1 MRHLRRL
8 AVSRENLKR
17 LNLQGV
23 GTFLSFQSDD
33 AAEGLQFVGAE
44 ACTVPFVIDVREGVL
59 ELSLDG
65 ESVGTVLDW
74 ANLRVAL
81 PATGEVLIACS
92 VENVEVGE
100 MSEFLSQG
108 SPLAGCPAQR

>member
-1 MRHLRRL
+1 MR
-8 AVSRENLKR
+8 VSRESLKR

-23 GTFLSFQSDD
+23 GRFFSFQSDD
-33 AAEGLQFVGAE
+33 AAKGLQLVGAE

-59 ELSLDG
+59 ELSFDG

-74 ANLRVAL
+74 ANLGVAL

-100 MSEFLSQG
+100 VSEFVSQG
-108 SPLAGCPAQR
+108 SPFAGCPAQR